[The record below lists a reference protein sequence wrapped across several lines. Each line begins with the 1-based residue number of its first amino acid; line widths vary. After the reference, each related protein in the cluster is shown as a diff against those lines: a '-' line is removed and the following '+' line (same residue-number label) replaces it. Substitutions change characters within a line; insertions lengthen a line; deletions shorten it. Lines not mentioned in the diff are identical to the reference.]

1 MVTINKKIRIGIVG
15 IEGRMGKSIALA
27 VLKSSGVELVSGI
40 EHSKHK
46 MLGKDIGII
55 NGEKELGVKVTDN
68 VDEFFKNLDVVIE
81 FGLEPATK
89 KYLLYAKKYKKA
101 FVSGSTALTNS
112 TITLMKKTSKIIPVF
127 WAPNMS
133 LGANLIKLLSE
144 KAAGKLGLDFDIDI
158 TDLHHKHKK
167 DVPSGTALFIKEA
180 IEKKLKEKKISK
192 KKINIAAFR
201 SGDSTGEHSI
211 IFSGDGERI
220 EIKHISS
227 SRNIFSSGAVKVA
240 KWIFKKKPGFYA
252 MDDFLKI

>member
-1 MVTINKKIRIGIVG
+1 MVTKNKKIRIGIVG

-133 LGANLIKLLSE
+133 LGANLITLLS
-144 KAAGKLGLDFDIDI
+144 KMTSKKLGKDFDIDI

-167 DVPSGTALFIKEA
+167 DTPSGTAKFIKQE
-180 IEKKLKEKKISK
+180 IQDSLKKIK
-192 KKINIAAFR
+192 VNKNINISALR

-211 IFSGDGERI
+211 IFSGEGERI
-220 EIKHISS
+220 IIKHISS
-227 SRNIFSSGAVKVA
+227 SRDIFAKGAVKVA
-240 KWIFKKKPGFYA
+240 AWIYKKRPGFYN
-252 MDDFLKI
+252 MSDFLKI